1 MAYKITQADQTH
13 IDPQIQITQF
23 GIQSAVTFITEEDV

>member
-1 MAYKITQADQTH
+1 MAFKVKQADQTH

>member
-1 MAYKITQADQTH
+1 MAYKIKQADQTH